1 MATHLSKLDLILNT
15 ITDGVLVVDS
25 QGIVLYANQ
34 AAEILLARSPLIG
47 QSLAVPVN
55 PDKNSYQDIN
65 LIRSSGLAW
74 AEMRSAPLEWDGRP
88 GYVIALR
95 DITERKSA
103 EEAIKQ
109 LAFYDLLTKL
119 PNRRLLQERLKH
131 SINMERREGKQLALL
146 MLDLDRFKAVND
158 SLGHQAGDALL
169 QQVAERITGQLRDV
183 DMVARLGGDEF
194 IVLLEDIIHPD
205 DAARV
210 AEKIITDLSKPFKLN
225 QSDDVRIGASIGI
238 SLYPQHGDSSEIL
251 LDHADAALYHAKDR
265 GRGCFAYFSE
275 ELTVI
280 VRERIALEARLR
292 KAIEQHE
299 LCVFF
304 QPQVDIAS
312 SRIVGAEALV
322 RWRDPI
328 EGLIEPVH
336 FISLAEETGLI
347 LEIGEWVLREAC
359 RQGRLWLDMEL
370 PPLTIAV
377 NVSSYQFHRSD
388 INALAA
394 KVLAETRFPAKRLEL
409 EITES
414 GLMENQD
421 KTTVILNSLHMQGIH
436 LAIDD
441 FGTGYSSLAYLK
453 SFSVD
458 VLKIDKSFIAEI
470 PNNTDDMEIAA
481 TIVAMG
487 HILGFKVLA
496 EGVETTEQ
504 LDFLRKAGCDAYQG
518 FIKSR
523 PLPALKFAELLSD
536 QNKGRNGV

>member
-1 MATHLSKLDLILNT
+1 MATYLSKLDLILNT

-25 QGIVLYANQ
+25 QGVVLYANQ
-34 AAEILLARSPLIG
+34 AAEILLARGRLIG
-47 QSLAVPVN
+47 QSLAIPVS

-65 LIRSSGLAW
+65 LIRPNGLAW

-131 SINMERREGKQLALL
+131 SIDVERREGKQLALL

-169 QQVAERITGQLRDV
+169 QQVAERITNRLRDV

-194 IVLLEDIIHPD
+194 IVLLEDITHPD

-210 AEKIITDLSKPFKLN
+210 AEKIIIDLSRPFKLP

-238 SLYPQHGDSSEIL
+238 SLYPQHGNSSEIL
-251 LDHADAALYHAKDR
+251 LDYADAALYHAKDS

-275 ELTVI
+275 ALTI
-280 VRERIALEARLR
+280 SARERIEMENRLR
-292 KAIEQHE
+292 RAIQQQE
-299 LCVFF
+299 LHIFY
-304 QPQVDIAS
+304 QPQIDIVS
-312 SRIVGAEALV
+312 GRIVGAEALV
-322 RWRDPI
+322 YWQDLN
-328 EGLIEPVH
+328 EGLIPPSR
-336 FISLAEETGLI
+336 FIPIAEETSLI
-347 LEIGEWVLREAC
+347 VEIGEWVLREAC

-370 PPLTIAV
+370 PPLTMAV
-377 NVSSYQFHRSD
+377 NVSSHQFHRSD
-388 INALAA
+388 INALVA
-394 KVLAETRFPAKRLEL
+394 KVLAETHFPAGRLEL

-421 KTTVILNSLHMQGIH
+421 KTTVILNGLHIQGIH

-453 SFSVD
+453 SFSLD

-470 PNNTDDMEIAA
+470 PFNTDDMEIAA
-481 TIVAMG
+481 VIVAMG

-496 EGVETTEQ
+496 EGVETPE
-504 LDFLRKAGCDAYQG
+504 
-518 FIKSR
+518 
-523 PLPALKFAELLSD
+523 
-536 QNKGRNGV
+536 

>member
-1 MATHLSKLDLILNT
+1 MATQLSKLDLILNT
-15 ITDGVLVVDS
+15 ITDGVFVVDS
-25 QGIVLYANQ
+25 QGVVLYANQ
-34 AAEILLARSPLIG
+34 AAETLLARSPLTG
-47 QSLAVPVN
+47 QSLAIPVN
-55 PDKNSYQDIN
+55 PDKNNYQDIN
-65 LIRSSGLAW
+65 LIRPQGIAW

-103 EEAIKQ
+103 EEEIKQ

-131 SINMERREGKQLALL
+131 SIDVERREGKQLALL

-158 SLGHQAGDALL
+158 NLGHLAGDELL
-169 QQVAERITGQLRDV
+169 QQVAERIKNRLRDV

-194 IVLLEDIIHPD
+194 IVLLEDIPHPG

-210 AEKIITDLSKPFKLN
+210 AEKIIKDLSKPFKLT

-238 SLYPQHGDSSEIL
+238 SLYPQHGDSYEIL
-251 LDHADAALYHAKDR
+251 LDYADTALYHAKDN

-275 ELTVI
+275 DLTTSA
-280 VRERIALEARLR
+280 RRRIEMENRLR
-292 KAIEQHE
+292 RAVQQQE
-299 LCVFF
+299 LRVFY
-304 QPQVDIAS
+304 QPQIDIVS
-312 SRIVGAEALV
+312 GRIIGAEALV
-322 RWRDPI
+322 HWQDPI
-328 EGLIEPVH
+328 DGLIRPSC
-336 FISLAEETGLI
+336 FIPIAEETSLI
-347 LEIGEWVLREAC
+347 VEIGEWVLREAC

-370 PPLTIAV
+370 PLLTMAV
-377 NVSSYQFHRSD
+377 NVSPHQFQRSD
-388 INALAA
+388 ISALAA
-394 KVLAETRFPAKRLEL
+394 KVLAETHFPAGQLEL

-421 KTTVILNSLHMQGIH
+421 KTMAILNNLHEQGIH

-453 SFSVD
+453 RFSLD
-458 VLKIDKSFIAEI
+458 VLKIDKSFITEI
-470 PNNTDDMEIAA
+470 PFNTDDMEIAA

-487 HILGFKVLA
+487 HTLGFKVLA

-504 LDFLRKAGCDAYQG
+504 LDFLRQTGCDIYQG
-518 FIKSR
+518 FIASP
-523 PLPALKFAELLSD
+523 PLPAKNFADLLSH
-536 QNKGRNGV
+536 QRNGNRI

>member
-1 MATHLSKLDLILNT
+1 
-15 ITDGVLVVDS
+15 
-25 QGIVLYANQ
+25 
-34 AAEILLARSPLIG
+34 
-47 QSLAVPVN
+47 
-55 PDKNSYQDIN
+55 
-65 LIRSSGLAW
+65 
-74 AEMRSAPLEWDGRP
+74 
-88 GYVIALR
+88 
-95 DITERKSA
+95 
-103 EEAIKQ
+103 
-109 LAFYDLLTKL
+109 
-119 PNRRLLQERLKH
+119 
-131 SINMERREGKQLALL
+131 LL

>member
-25 QGIVLYANQ
+25 QGVVLYANH

-47 QSLAVPVN
+47 QSLAIPVN
-55 PDKNSYQDIN
+55 PDKSSYQDIN
-65 LIRSSGLAW
+65 LIRPQGLAW
-74 AEMRSAPLEWDGRP
+74 AEMRSAPLEWDGQP

-95 DITERKSA
+95 DITDRKSA
-103 EEAIKQ
+103 EDAIKQ

-131 SINMERREGKQLALL
+131 SIDVERREGKQLALL

-158 SLGHQAGDALL
+158 SLGHQAGDELL
-169 QQVAERITGQLRDV
+169 QQVAERITTRLRDV

-194 IVLLEDIIHPD
+194 IVLLEDITHLD

-210 AEKIITDLSKPFKLN
+210 AEIIITDLSRPFKLI
-225 QSDDVRIGASIGI
+225 QSDDVRIGVSIGI
-238 SLYPQHGDSSEIL
+238 SLYPQHGNNSEKL
-251 LDHADAALYHAKDR
+251 LDYADIALYHAKEN
-265 GRGCFAYFSE
+265 GRGCFAYFSKD
-275 ELTVI
+275 LTI
-280 VRERIALEARLR
+280 AACERIALEARLR

-299 LCVFF
+299 LRVFY
-304 QPQVDIAS
+304 QPQIDIAS
-312 SRIVGAEALV
+312 GRIVGAEALV
-322 RWRDPI
+322 RWQDPVK
-328 EGLIEPVH
+328 GLIPPIR
-336 FISLAEETGLI
+336 FIAIAEETSLI
-347 LEIGEWVLREAC
+347 VEIGEWVLREAC
-359 RQGRLWLDMEL
+359 RQGRLWLDMAL
-370 PPLTIAV
+370 PPLTMAV
-377 NVSSYQFHRSD
+377 NVSSHQFHRSD
-388 INALAA
+388 ISDLAA
-394 KVLAETRFPAKRLEL
+394 KVLTETRFPAERLEL

-421 KTTVILNSLHMQGIH
+421 KTTVVLNSLHIQGIR

-453 SFSVD
+453 RFSLD

-470 PNNTDDMEIAA
+470 PYNTDDMIIAA

-487 HILGFKVLA
+487 HTLGFKVLA
-496 EGVETTEQ
+496 EGVETPEQ
-504 LDFLRKAGCDAYQG
+504 LAFLRKTGCDLYQG

-523 PLPALKFAELLSD
+523 PLPAKKFAELLCN
-536 QNKGRNGV
+536 QKGGSK

>member
-25 QGIVLYANQ
+25 QGVVLYANH

-47 QSLAVPVN
+47 QSLAIPVN
-55 PDKNSYQDIN
+55 PDKSSYQDIN
-65 LIRSSGLAW
+65 LIRPQGLAW
-74 AEMRSAPLEWDGRP
+74 AEMRSAPLEWDGQP

-95 DITERKSA
+95 DITDRKSA
-103 EEAIKQ
+103 EDAIKQ

-131 SINMERREGKQLALL
+131 SIDVERREGKQLALL

-158 SLGHQAGDALL
+158 SLGHQAGDELL
-169 QQVAERITGQLRDV
+169 QQVAERITTRLRDV

-194 IVLLEDIIHPD
+194 IVLLEDITHLD

-210 AEKIITDLSKPFKLN
+210 AEIIITDLSRPFKLI
-225 QSDDVRIGASIGI
+225 QSDDVRIGVSIGI
-238 SLYPQHGDSSEIL
+238 SLYPQHGNNSEKL
-251 LDHADAALYHAKDR
+251 LDYADIALYHAKEN
-265 GRGCFAYFSE
+265 GRGCFAYFSKD
-275 ELTVI
+275 LTI
-280 VRERIALEARLR
+280 AACERIALEARLR

-299 LCVFF
+299 LRMFY
-304 QPQVDIAS
+304 QPQIDIAS
-312 SRIVGAEALV
+312 GRIVGAEALV
-322 RWRDPI
+322 RWQDPVK
-328 EGLIEPVH
+328 GLIPPIR
-336 FISLAEETGLI
+336 FIAIAEETSLI
-347 LEIGEWVLREAC
+347 VEIGEWVLREAC

-370 PPLTIAV
+370 PPLTMAV
-377 NVSSYQFHRSD
+377 NVSSHQFHRSD
-388 INALAA
+388 ISDLAA
-394 KVLAETRFPAKRLEL
+394 KVLAETRFPAERLEL

-421 KTTVILNSLHMQGIH
+421 KTTVVLNSLHSQGIR

-453 SFSVD
+453 RFSLD

-470 PNNTDDMEIAA
+470 PYNTDDMIIAA

-487 HILGFKVLA
+487 HTLGFKVLA
-496 EGVETTEQ
+496 EGVETPEQ
-504 LDFLRKAGCDAYQG
+504 LAFLRKTGCDLYQG

-523 PLPALKFAELLSD
+523 PLPAKKFAELLCN
-536 QNKGRNGV
+536 QNGGSK